1 MNRLTKILRIKNLIK
16 NGFAGILMGV
26 SLLMVGCTEG
36 TWYIG
41 NKAITK
47 DPETGKILTRKMND
61 RYERDANYT
70 YDHNRRIGRDPYDGI
85 EIPLFR
91 IPVSTK

>member
-1 MNRLTKILRIKNLIK
+1 MNRLISVLGTKNQIKY
-16 NGFAGILMGV
+16 GFAGIV
-26 SLLMVGCTEG
+26 ISICLLMVGCTEG

-61 RYERDANYT
+61 RYESDANYT

-85 EIPLFR
+85 GIPLFR
-91 IPVSTK
+91 VPVSTK